1 MSRPFHPVVRWCLL
15 LLGIAAA
22 AHSHTSFAEPQG
34 EAKVRAPKPTLA
46 VGVALDAQ
54 GRLWLARVENQRLLV
69 SRSDDAGSRFSN
81 PVAVTPELENIAA
94 DGENR
99 LRIAVAHDG
108 TVLLV
113 WVQALPQ
120 RFTANIRFSRSTDG
134 GKTFSPPVT
143 LNDDGRVTGH
153 SFASLALNGTGRV
166 AIAWLDGRD
175 RDAVRAQGGKF
186 AGSSVY
192 VATSAD
198 NGASFTANRAL
209 TRHTCECCRTALAW
223 TPQGPVA
230 FWRNLY
236 DDNIR
241 DFALVYLDNA
251 LDNTQVR
258 RATDD
263 QWRIEACPHH
273 GGDIAA
279 DASGGLHLVWF
290 TNGATRQGLFYK
302 RIDGARESVPL
313 AFGDAAAQ
321 AGYPAVAV
329 AGNTVLLT
337 WREFDGRV
345 YAAQTMRSDD
355 GGVSWGLPQRLAES
369 AGAADYPQPL
379 SDGRQIR
386 VVWNSSQEGF
396 RVLSLDMPAASQ
408 KVKQ

>member
-1 MSRPFHPVVRWCLL
+1 MSRLFHPVVRWYLL
-15 LLGIAAA
+15 SLLGIAAA
-22 AHSHTSFAEPQG
+22 AHSHTSLAAPQG
-34 EAKVRAPKPTLA
+34 EAKARAPKPALA
-46 VGVALDAQ
+46 VGVALDAE

-69 SRSDDAGSRFSN
+69 SRSDDAGASFSH
-81 PVAVTPELENIAA
+81 PVVVTPEPENIAA

-99 LRIAVAHDG
+99 PRIAVARDG

-113 WVQALPQ
+113 WAQSLPR
-120 RFTANIRFSRSTDG
+120 RFTADIRFSRSTDG
-134 GKTFSPPVT
+134 GKTFSAPVT
-143 LNDDGRVTGH
+143 LNDDGRVGGH
-153 SFASLALNGTGRV
+153 SFASLALDGAGRV

-175 RDAVRAQGGKF
+175 RDATRAKGGKF

-192 VATSAD
+192 MALSAD
-198 NGASFTANRAL
+198 NGASFSANRAL
-209 TRHTCECCRTALAW
+209 TRHTCECCRTALVW
-223 TPQGPVA
+223 TPQGPAA

-241 DFALVYLDNA
+241 DFALAYLD
-251 LDNTQVR
+251 DGQVR

-279 DASGGLHLVWF
+279 DVGGGLHLVWF

-302 RIDGARESVPL
+302 RVDGARESAPL

-321 AGYPAVAV
+321 AGHPAVAV
-329 AGNTVLLT
+329 AGNTVLQT

-345 YAAQTMRSDD
+345 YAALAMRSDD

-386 VVWNSSQEGF
+386 VAWNSAKEGL
-396 RVLSLDMPAASQ
+396 RVLSLDAPVVSGRAAQ
-408 KVKQ
+408 